1 MYRHCIKYFCLAQL
15 ESVLANLTVML
26 IDLRLKPI
34 LYFIYLLFLTLSV
47 SSFSEKF
54 YLLRLRRYFQS
65 ACAVLAGP
73 KNKIFLVVLVIHFY
87 FQTHWKKSG
96 TGSFIRDGMVTLM
109 HALLKSF
116 R

>member
-47 SSFSEKF
+47 SSFFREILPVALAQILSVSV
-54 YLLRLRRYFQS
+54 RYAS
-65 ACAVLAGP
+65 WP
-73 KNKIFLVVLVIHFY
+73 
-87 FQTHWKKSG
+87 
-96 TGSFIRDGMVTLM
+96 
-109 HALLKSF
+109 
-116 R
+116 